1 MMPAIAELTAPA
13 LFVAG
18 ATTSLHCAL
27 MCGAINAAQVQSHGP
42 VPVPTALG
50 LVHAGRVLGY
60 ALLGLVAGALGA
72 RLSLWLPDALAGRLL
87 QGLAALALIAAGLQ
101 QWRPSRDGLLT
112 RLGDGLL
119 RSQTRHL
126 RCGARIV
133 VRSPSPNGLK
143 SPSPNGLPRARLFAQ
158 GLLWALMPC
167 GILYTVV
174 LLAALTASPVTG
186 FFLLAAFGL
195 GTVPLMGVSGGLFGL
210 AARPQRTQGLRRA
223 AGAALVTLGV
233 AGIALAV
240 AQDGTLLALLCTP
253 G

>member
-1 MMPAIAELTAPA
+1 MPAIAELTAPA

-42 VPVPTALG
+42 VPLARTLG
-50 LVHAGRVLGY
+50 LVHGGRVLGY

-72 RLSLWLPDALAGRLL
+72 RLSLWLPETLGGRLL
-87 QGLAALALIAAGLQ
+87 QGLAALALVAAGLQ
-101 QWRPSRDGLLT
+101 QWRGHRLAKPLKGDRLLWNHSAC
-112 RLGDGLL
+112 GQ
-119 RSQTRHL
+119 RSL
-126 RCGARIV
+126 
-133 VRSPSPNGLK
+133 SPLK
-143 SPSPNGLPRARLFAQ
+143 RWPPGARLFAQ

-195 GTVPLMGVSGGLFGL
+195 GTVPLMGVSGGVFGL
-210 AARPQRTQGLRRA
+210 ATRPQRTQGLRRG

-233 AGIALAV
+233 AGVALAL
-240 AQDGTLLALLCTP
+240 AADGGLIAVLCAP
-253 G
+253 R